1 MLLAPKVHNR
11 ALCTQPRQ
19 HCRRSVAASS
29 SSSSFNGKAIAMS
42 ISPIKGHSRRVL
54 VIEAPVAGNHLR
66 RRVGSIMLI
75 SKERSTRRRPS
86 AGYGTRSTGRHA
98 DRVETSSVEQP
109 SKPTR
114 TRRTHKQTFENAT
127 LFWPTSEEQEEMTRS
142 CASAVWLIHV
152 TATQNYGCLMRK
164 PPRENLCLYTE
175 HQHGMVP
182 PRTASHTTEH
192 RRISVGKYNQQHAAV
207 QLARAH
213 GPRHLTFGEALAR
226 ILIYAYSPIMSS
238 RSSSSSPPS
247 SPS

>member
-1 MLLAPKVHNR
+1 MPRAATEPYANHASELA
-11 ALCTQPRQ
+11 
-19 HCRRSVAASS
+19 
-29 SSSSFNGKAIAMS
+29 
-42 ISPIKGHSRRVL
+42 
-54 VIEAPVAGNHLR
+54 
-66 RRVGSIMLI
+66 
-75 SKERSTRRRPS
+75 
-86 AGYGTRSTGRHA
+86 
-98 DRVETSSVEQP
+98 
-109 SKPTR
+109 TR

-152 TATQNYGCLMRK
+152 TATQNYGCLTRK
-164 PPRENLCLYTE
+164 PREKTCAST
-175 HQHGMVP
+175 QSIS
-182 PRTASHTTEH
+182 TAWCRRAPLPHTTEH